1 MSQETV
7 WQKIKEVG
15 IIPTVRTLDPK
26 KGALAAQ
33 AILAGGI
40 PIIEVSLCAPD
51 AIHTLDAVLKGVSS
65 HMIVGAGSVL
75 LPETLRQ
82 AVAAGAQFIVT
93 PGFGLELLEL
103 ARKLEVL
110 ILPGGLTPTEVQTA
124 YTHGSRIV
132 KLFPCDFV
140 GGPHHVRALR
150 TEYPEVEFIASGGI
164 HFETCSEYFH
174 VGAAAIGVG
183 AAIADSRSIERGLHK
198 LFTERSRRFVE
209 TVKAAQER
217 WALSQTK

>member
-1 MSQETV
+1 MSQDHV
-7 WQKIKEVG
+7 WQKIKEIG

-26 KGALAAQ
+26 KGVLAAQ
-33 AILAGGI
+33 AVLAGGI
-40 PIIEVSLCAPD
+40 PIVEVSLCSPG
-51 AIHTLDAVLKGVSS
+51 AIHTLEAVLKGVSS

-75 LPETLRQ
+75 LPETLSQ
-82 AVAAGAQFIVT
+82 AVAVGAQFIVT
-93 PGFGLELLEL
+93 PGLGLEMLEL

-110 ILPGGLTPTEVQTA
+110 ILPGGLTPTEVQNA
-124 YTHGSRIV
+124 YAHGARIV

-140 GGPHHVRALR
+140 GGPHHVKALR
-150 TEYPEVEFIASGGI
+150 MEYPEVEFIASGGI

-174 VGAAAIGVG
+174 AGAAAIGVG
-183 AAIADSRSIERGLHK
+183 AAIADSRSIEKGLHK

-209 TVKAAQER
+209 TVKMAQDR

>member
-7 WQKIKEVG
+7 WQKIKEIG

-40 PIIEVSLCAPD
+40 PIVEVSLCAPGS
-51 AIHTLDAVLKGVSS
+51 IHTLEAVLKGVSS

-75 LPETLRQ
+75 VPERLRQ
-82 AVAAGAQFIVT
+82 AAELGAQFIVT
-93 PGFGLELLEL
+93 PGLGLEMLEL
-103 ARKLEVL
+103 ARKLDVL

-124 YTHGSRIV
+124 YTHGARIV

-140 GGPHHVRALR
+140 GGPHHVKALR
-150 TEYPEVEFIASGGI
+150 MEYPEVEFVASGGI

-183 AAIADSRSIERGLHK
+183 AAIADSRSIEKGLHK

-209 TVKAAQER
+209 TVKAAQDR

>member
-1 MSQETV
+1 VSQESV
-7 WQKIKEVG
+7 WQKIKEIG

-33 AILAGGI
+33 AIMAGGI
-40 PIIEVSLCAPD
+40 PIVEVSLCSAG
-51 AIHTLDAVLKGVSS
+51 AMHTLEGVLKGVSS

-75 LPETLRQ
+75 LPERLRQ
-82 AVAAGAQFIVT
+82 AAELGAQFIVT
-93 PGFGLELLEL
+93 PGFGLEMLEL
-103 ARKLEVL
+103 ARKLDVL

-124 YTHGSRIV
+124 YTHGARIV

-140 GGPHHVRALR
+140 GGPHHVKALR
-150 TEYPEVEFIASGGI
+150 MEYPEVEFIASGGI

-183 AAIADSRSIERGLHK
+183 AAIADSRSIEKGLHK

-209 TVKAAQER
+209 TVKAAQDR

>member
-93 PGFGLELLEL
+93 PG
-103 ARKLEVL
+103 
-110 ILPGGLTPTEVQTA
+110 
-124 YTHGSRIV
+124 
-132 KLFPCDFV
+132 
-140 GGPHHVRALR
+140 
-150 TEYPEVEFIASGGI
+150 
-164 HFETCSEYFH
+164 
-174 VGAAAIGVG
+174 
-183 AAIADSRSIERGLHK
+183 
-198 LFTERSRRFVE
+198 
-209 TVKAAQER
+209 
-217 WALSQTK
+217 